1 MYVPSASGGHAR
13 YARELMTALAKTGQR
28 RYAFELVSSEDLEPQ
43 FRDVPYDT
51 HPILPKLRARS
62 EFSSG
67 ACWAFNRVTHYAR
80 REWRLLQWLKG
91 RPDIT
96 AVHFQEWTPWIAAP
110 LFRRI
115 RAMGKKVF
123 YTVHNV
129 VPHRYPAR
137 VPKKLMHRW
146 IRQACRLT
154 DGLFVHTDMLADEL
168 KRFLGPGNLPTI
180 SVVPHG
186 VWTVPDAE
194 DLPPIQQR
202 LNEKKLLFFGTI
214 RRNKGLDLLLR
225 AAEKLPGYSIT
236 VAGYPLD
243 RAYYHDEILP
253 LVDKARAAGAKV
265 ELIGEFLPDE
275 KVGPLFRAHGALVM
289 PYTQGF
295 AAQSGVM
302 FMALAYELPV
312 IASEVGGLRD
322 LLSEYQIGTTFAQY
336 TPDALASAVQALH
349 AGASASELLR
359 HMRAAKARFSWGV
372 AAVAT
377 IAGYDAAHAP
387 PRTTQVHDCRVATTP
402 AC

>member
-1 MYVPSASGGHAR
+1 
-13 YARELMTALAKTGQR
+13 
-28 RYAFELVSSEDLEPQ
+28 
-43 FRDVPYDT
+43 
-51 HPILPKLRARS
+51 
-62 EFSSG
+62 
-67 ACWAFNRVTHYAR
+67 
-80 REWRLLQWLKG
+80 
-91 RPDIT
+91 
-96 AVHFQEWTPWIAAP
+96 
-110 LFRRI
+110 
-115 RAMGKKVF
+115 
-123 YTVHNV
+123 VHNV

-194 DLPPIQQR
+194 NLPPIQQR

-225 AAEKLPGYSIT
+225 AAEKLPGYGIT

-243 RAYYHDEILP
+243 RAYYQDEILP